1 MMSRSIS
8 QTTAAI
14 SQITTEITTTVMI
27 KLNAPRTLLTS
38 SQLKGRDTPK
48 DAPAR
53 AVAELLTTLHGH
65 TPPATCKLCE
75 VATPVPVQRSQ
86 ATQASPRPTDL
97 LKRLGPSPLFQSRLT
112 QLEEHSAAALVL
124 GAHDLYAPL
133 VDVAS
138 ASPARNGVEDLYL
151 FAVFG
156 DNEMADVDEALVAGV
171 GTQALETRV
180 VRLYGVVVILSGW
193 LRGCARLCGVHEAP
207 PRGPGLGSW

>member
-1 MMSRSIS
+1 MMSRSMS

-138 ASPARNGVEDLYL
+138 ASPARNGVEDLDI
-151 FAVFG
+151 FAVHF
-156 DNEMADVDEALVAGV
+156 DQKADVDEALVAGV
-171 GTQALETRV
+171 RAQALETRV
-180 VRLYGVVVILSGW
+180 VRLYSVVVILGGW
-193 LRGCARLCGVHEAP
+193 VRVGCARLCGVHEAP